1 MRLLV
6 FMTVHV
12 SSFIHQCSRMH
23 RMNMWW
29 NFVNVT
35 TKLNSSS
42 SVEELIKFDSSLC
55 WWPSIMSICWTFMS
69 SLWTSIIVHDSMNFF
84 TGVNSRILQNPYSLL
99 LVPFFVQNEEKG
111 CRIRSKARWSCTIC
125 DYRRGKR
132 NASLSESRG
141 TLFDQAHWALR
152 KLER

>member
-12 SSFIHQCSRMH
+12 SSFIHQCSWMH
-23 RMNMWW
+23 HMNMWW

-42 SVEELIKFDSSLC
+42 SVEELIKFDSWLC
-55 WWPSIMSICWTFMS
+55 WWPSIMNICWTFTS

-84 TGVNSRILQNPYSLL
+84 TGVNSRILQNSYSLL
-99 LVPFFVQNEEKG
+99 LTPCAFFLYRMKKRDAGSAPKLGDRVPYVIIAGAKG
-111 CRIRSKARWSCTIC
+111 MPAYQKAEVRYLIRPIE
-125 DYRRGKR
+125 
-132 NASLSESRG
+132 L
-141 TLFDQAHWALR
+141 
-152 KLER
+152 